1 MPGSALTK
9 VPFSVSGPLL
19 DITVSSTGSELVLG
33 KSGIYQITVSINAEA
48 TENPDADQPYLL
60 AIITVNGN
68 PIFGDTSTYFRIA
81 NRSSST
87 FVAQA
92 SLLAGDQIGV
102 SISTEF
108 PILGYMNRTLT
119 VVQLSV

>member
-1 MPGSALTK
+1 MPGATLTN
-9 VPFSVSGPLL
+9 VPFSVTGPLS
-19 DITVSSTGSELVLG
+19 DITVSPTGNELVLG
-33 KSGIYQITVSINAEA
+33 KSGIYQITISINAEA
-48 TENPDADQPYLL
+48 TESPDADQPYLL
-60 AIITVNGN
+60 AIITVNGI

-87 FVAQA
+87 FIAQA
-92 SLLAGDQIGV
+92 SLSAGDQVGV

-119 VVQLSV
+119 VVQLSI